1 MSITNI
7 YHHKV
12 SNIKGDEISLEKYKG
27 KVLLIVNTA
36 TECGLTP
43 QLKELEQLHEEFKKS
58 DFEILG
64 FPSNDFGG
72 QEPRTEDQIEEFCQV
87 NYGVSFP
94 MFSKI
99 TVKGDDAHPLYKFL
113 SNKSQNGK
121 VNSKP
126 LWNFHKYLVNKDGYV
141 VDYFLPVTKPLNAR
155 VKKKIRALLGE

>member
-1 MSITNI
+1 MNTTNI

-12 SNIKGDEISLEKYKG
+12 SNIKGEEVSLEQFKG

-43 QLKELEQLHEEFKKS
+43 QLRDLEQLHEEFKGQE
-58 DFEILG
+58 FEILG
-64 FPSNDFGG
+64 FPSNDFGE
-72 QEPRTEDQIEEFCQV
+72 QEPRSENEIQEFCMV

-99 TVKGDDAHPLYKFL
+99 HVKGENAHPFYKFL
-113 SNKSQNGK
+113 SEKKQNGK

-126 LWNFHKYLVNKDGYV
+126 LWNFHKYLIDKNGYV
-141 VDYFLPVTKPLNAR
+141 VDYFLPVTKPLNSR
-155 VKKKIRALLGE
+155 VKRKIKALLE